1 MSREF
6 ALKQAEEQIDI
17 LREALLES
25 KEENEELETRLSLS
39 ISMYEGDRSPM
50 LKLEEEN
57 AKLRRENEK
66 EHKQV
71 CQFIRDMYTGRFAK
85 RADDYWE
92 LPQWIRDAIEADPIY
107 NTEQESR

>member
-50 LKLEEEN
+50 HKLEEEN
-57 AKLRRENEK
+57 AALKRENEVLADFK
-66 EHKQV
+66 DEV
-71 CQFIRDMYTGRFAK
+71 EAVSDLMYQYTMR
-85 RADDYWE
+85 R
-92 LPQWIRDAIEADPIY
+92 L
-107 NTEQESR
+107 TEQESE